1 MFDFSNILAQAD
13 LVLQIHILDIITLGV
28 CFLGLLGFF
37 AWLSGTLGSP
47 DLSASPPRR
56 NSIPLFMPVIYAGIW
71 ILLSAFAATLSFKA
85 GEGLSEVNQ
94 QFLGYLALAIIDIGL
109 IVSLLAFAYVHFARR
124 LKGLGLNPKTIIKD
138 IPAAVIN
145 YVCVLPLVIAAVLIV
160 TYIGGLL
167 NFEFEQNKGLEDIM
181 SFPQLHFKILMLF
194 FTIIIAPVFEELL
207 FRGFFQSMLRG
218 YTKKPWTAIFLT
230 SAIFA
235 TLHPMTHWP
244 ALFILSCCMGYAYE
258 KSGSLF
264 RSIIVHA
271 IFNGINVAVAVMTT
285 IAAAQ

>member
-1 MFDFSNILAQAD
+1 MFDFTNILAQAD
-13 LVLQIHILDIITLGV
+13 LALQIHVMDIVTLGV
-28 CFLGLLGFF
+28 CFFGLLGFF
-37 AWLSGTLGSP
+37 AWLSGALGSP

-56 NSIPLFMPVIYAGIW
+56 NSIPLFMPIIYAGIW
-71 ILLSAFAATLSFKA
+71 ILLIAFVANISFKA

-94 QFLGYLALAIIDIGL
+94 QFLGYLAIAIIDIGL
-109 IVSLLAFAYVHFARR
+109 IVSLLAFAYVKFARR

-160 TYIGGLL
+160 EYVGRFL
-167 NFEFEQNKGLEDIM
+167 NFDLQTNEGLSVILD
-181 SFPQLHFKILMLF
+181 FPQLHFRILMFF
-194 FTIIIAPVFEELL
+194 FTIVLAPVFEELL
-207 FRGFFQSMLRG
+207 FRGFFQSMIRG
-218 YTKKPWTAIFLT
+218 YTEKPWIAIFVT

-264 RSIIVHA
+264 RSIIIHA
-271 IFNGINVAVAVMTT
+271 IFNGINVAAAVLTT
-285 IAAAQ
+285 TAQ

>member
-1 MFDFSNILAQAD
+1 MFDFNNILAQAE
-13 LVLQIHILDIITLGV
+13 LALQIHVMDIITLGV
-28 CFLGLLGFF
+28 CFFGLLGFF
-37 AWLSGTLGSP
+37 AWLSGSLGSP

-85 GEGLSEVNQ
+85 GEGLSEVNR
-94 QFLGYLALAIIDIGL
+94 QFLGYLAIAIIDIGL

-138 IPAAVIN
+138 IPAAAIN

-160 TYIGGLL
+160 TYVGGLF
-167 NFEFEQNKGLEDIM
+167 NFELQTNEGLSVILD
-181 SFPQLHFKILMLF
+181 FPQLHFRILMLF
-194 FTIIIAPVFEELL
+194 FTVIVAPVFEELL

-218 YTKKPWTAIFLT
+218 YTKKPWTAIFIT

-235 TLHPMTHWP
+235 TLHPLTHWP
-244 ALFILSCCMGYAYE
+244 ALFIFSCCMGYAYE

-264 RSIIVHA
+264 RSIIIHA
-271 IFNGINVAVAVMTT
+271 IFNGINVAAAIMTT
-285 IAAAQ
+285 PAQ